1 MDALLVIDV
10 QQAMFADPE
19 LQPYQGREV
28 VARIQ
33 GLIEQARAHGKPVF
47 FVQHDGGPG
56 DAFDRDGPGFAYC
69 AELTP
74 QAGDPVVVKRHCS
87 SFQGTDLDGQL
98 RAAGVRHLVVC
109 GMQTEY
115 CVDTTVRAAFEHG
128 YQITLV
134 SDCHTTFDA
143 PDLAAS
149 AIIQHHNRTLYGSFA
164 ELQPASALRFS

>member
-87 SFQGTDLDGQL
+87 
-98 RAAGVRHLVVC
+98 
-109 GMQTEY
+109 
-115 CVDTTVRAAFEHG
+115 
-128 YQITLV
+128 
-134 SDCHTTFDA
+134 
-143 PDLAAS
+143 
-149 AIIQHHNRTLYGSFA
+149 
-164 ELQPASALRFS
+164 